1 MNHIDI
7 SPNYAGTLMG
17 LTNGAAN
24 IMSIIAPLLVG
35 FIVHDQS
42 DTTQWRYVFFISA
55 GIYFFGNLLFIIF
68 SKTDVQPWNDP
79 TNSERRKEFVSNFFV
94 NSNRFPFLMNL
105 RNSSQ
110 QPTSTRQ

>member
-1 MNHIDI
+1 MIVINVLFSQVNHIDI
-7 SPNYAGTLMG
+7 APNFAGTLMG

-42 DTTQWRYVFFISA
+42 DPVQWRYVFFISA
-55 GIYFFGNLLFIIF
+55 GIYFFGNLMFIIF

-79 TNSERRKEFVSNFFV
+79 DHSERREYQNCFTKK
-94 NSNRFPFLMNL
+94 NL
-105 RNSSQ
+105 
-110 QPTSTRQ
+110 